1 MYNKNT
7 YNDWIKIIN
16 IQIGNIKYIYLDTD

>member
-16 IQIGNIKYIYLDTD
+16 IQIGNIKYIYLDID